1 MLRMMLG
8 EPRRKDD
15 GALAAAGKAVG
26 IYLEKLESV
35 PAGERTPQE
44 RRYIIWSRSFIRA
57 MDELE
62 QSQYAAVRFGGKVT
76 KAYIDE
82 MLEEECDDY
91 HRHLYFYKN
100 AIIRL
105 FSILDKLGH
114 FMNERFRLKTEAIKP
129 RFSYFTVLRNL
140 HQHKLHLE
148 LEQKLFKLKGKYEEP
163 VSRLRIERNMEIHTI
178 NADLLDDLLRAAES
192 AEARDQRIRTDN
204 IKEQLIDLAFGCEMA
219 FTAVETVFAY
229 IDQLSDSSEQPS
241 AAQKLAESG

>member
-15 GALAAAGKAVG
+15 GAWTAAGKAVRA
-26 IYLEKLESV
+26 YLEMLESL
-35 PAGERTPQE
+35 PSGKQTPQG
-44 RRYIIWSRSFIRA
+44 RRYIIWGRNFIRA

-76 KAYIDE
+76 KAYVDE
-82 MLEEECDDY
+82 MLEEEYDDY

-105 FSILDKLGH
+105 FAILDKLGH
-114 FMNERFRLKTEAIKP
+114 FMNERFRLKTEEMKA
-129 RFSYFTVLRNL
+129 RFSYFTVLRNM
-140 HQHKLHLE
+140 QQNKLYLE
-148 LEQKLFKLKGKYEEP
+148 LEVKLFELKDKYKEP

-192 AEARDQRIRTDN
+192 AENQHQRMRTEN
-204 IKEQLIDLAFGCEMA
+204 MKEHLHDLAFGCEMS
-219 FTAVETVFAY
+219 FTAVETVFNY
-229 IDQLSDSSEQPS
+229 IYQLSDSSRQPS
-241 AAQKLAESG
+241 PAKKLAESG